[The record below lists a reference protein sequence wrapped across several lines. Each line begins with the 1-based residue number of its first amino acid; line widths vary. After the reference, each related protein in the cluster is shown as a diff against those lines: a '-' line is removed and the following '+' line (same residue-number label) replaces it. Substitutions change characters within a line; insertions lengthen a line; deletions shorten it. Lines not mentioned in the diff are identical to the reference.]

1 MELQGKDKRTTNDT
15 GSISESA
22 ITTRFLQLGYT
33 VYFPYGGKQRYDM
46 VIENDEGQIWRVQC
60 KTAQMQNNG
69 TIIVFHTASH
79 NVALKDKR
87 MRHYR
92 GQCDFFAAYCEELN
106 KVYLLPVDQVGTTEA
121 NLRLKPAKNNQ
132 EKNVRWAEDYEL

>member
-106 KVYLLPVDQVGTTEA
+106 KVYLLPVDQVGTA
-121 NLRLKPAKNNQ
+121 RAKLRLASAKNNQ
-132 EKNVRWAEDYEL
+132 EEKVRWAKDYEL